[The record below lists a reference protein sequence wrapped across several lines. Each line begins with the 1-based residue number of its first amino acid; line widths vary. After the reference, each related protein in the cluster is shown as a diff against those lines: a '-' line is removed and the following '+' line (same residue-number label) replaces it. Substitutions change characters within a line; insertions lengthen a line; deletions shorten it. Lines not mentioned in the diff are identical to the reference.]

1 MSMSTPALLP
11 CPFCGGSA
19 EVVTYDG
26 REVSSDEVRISCTK
40 CQASTRN
47 VDAGNSWNSGGR
59 KHIAILKVAGIWNQR
74 TGDVN
79 HGTK

>member
-1 MSMSTPALLP
+1 MSIPDLLP

-19 EVVTYDG
+19 EARWCVG
-26 REVSSDEVRISCTK
+26 EAQISCTK

-59 KHIAILKVAGIWNQR
+59 KHIAILKAVGIWNQR
-74 TGDVN
+74 IGDVN